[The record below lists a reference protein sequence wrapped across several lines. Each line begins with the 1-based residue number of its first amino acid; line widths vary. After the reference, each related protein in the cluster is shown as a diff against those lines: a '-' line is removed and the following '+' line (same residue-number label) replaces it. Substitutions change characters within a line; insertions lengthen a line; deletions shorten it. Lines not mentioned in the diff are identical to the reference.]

1 MPELTLT
8 VNSRNYDMACG
19 EGEEPHLLELAEFID
34 GKITAIVGEGGRRGD
49 TRLLL
54 MATLLIADELFEAQ
68 KNAPAPASA
77 AASEQ
82 DEEAEIA
89 FLSEATKKL
98 EAIAAGIAGA

>member
-1 MPELTLT
+1 LTQAQ
-8 VNSRNYDMACG
+8 SR
-19 EGEEPHLLELAEFID
+19 
-34 GKITAIVGEGGRRGD
+34 R
-49 TRLLL
+49 
-54 MATLLIADELFEAQ
+54 
-68 KNAPAPASA
+68 APASA

>member
-8 VNSRNYDMACG
+8 VNSRNYDVACG
-19 EGEEPHLLELAEFID
+19 EGEEPHLRELAEFID

-54 MATLLIADELFEAQ
+54 MATLLIADELFEA
-68 KNAPAPASA
+68 KKSAPASA

-82 DEEAEIA
+82 NEEAEIA